1 MMHIEFQKTMQKLS
15 AAHLASPQ
23 DVVKEVSRFSPVD
36 FRLGIQWLVAQNNP
50 NLAQALAEAGLS
62 LHPNSEDILAISGLL
77 AMTREDWPLAIELL
91 QDLVKIQQEKV
102 QPMTCQMLA
111 RAWACNLD
119 MDQAHQVLDSSLKLW
134 PDNEILVQEKE
145 TLTLSTMALA
155 AAPQSH

>member
-1 MMHIEFQKTMQKLS
+1 MHIEIQEKLQHLS
-15 AAHLASPQ
+15 AGNFTTPQ
-23 DVVKEVSRFSPVD
+23 DVAREVSRFSPVD
-36 FRLGIQWLVAQNNP
+36 FRFGIQWLLAQNNP

-91 QDLVKIQQEKV
+91 QDLVELQQEKV

-119 MDQAHQVLDSSLKLW
+119 IDQAHKVLQSALKIW
-134 PDNEILVQEKE
+134 PENE
-145 TLTLSTMALA
+145 TLIQEIDSLALSTLAMA
-155 AAPQSH
+155 AAFQTH